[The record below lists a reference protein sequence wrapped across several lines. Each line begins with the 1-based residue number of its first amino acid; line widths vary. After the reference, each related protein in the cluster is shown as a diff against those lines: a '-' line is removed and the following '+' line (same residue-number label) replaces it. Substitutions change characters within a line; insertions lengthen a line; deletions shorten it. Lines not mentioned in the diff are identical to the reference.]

1 MLKPTFSYRLFQYS
15 NHLFLSLVA
24 LLCILPMIH
33 VLAVSLSSNYATT
46 TFLVKLWP
54 IGFTLDAYE
63 KALNSNNFLVA
74 FRVSVLRTVLGTVI
88 SMTLTMLAAYSM
100 SKDNRIFRG
109 RTAYAWFFVFTMLF
123 HGGLIPTYLV
133 VQKAG
138 LMNSIWALIL
148 PVAVNVFNV
157 VLMMNFFRGIPKE
170 LEEAAAMDGAG
181 HFRVLFTIFF
191 PISLP
196 SIATLSL
203 FTMVFHWNSWF
214 DGMIY
219 MNQASNIPLATFLQA
234 LIAGFDYTQIGLNP
248 ADLENLSERS
258 LKSALIFVGTL
269 PILLVYPFL
278 QKYFVKGM
286 TLGSVKE

>member
-1 MLKPTFSYRLFQYS
+1 MLKLKFSNRMFQYA
-15 NHLFLSLVA
+15 NHLFLSIVA
-24 LLCILPMIH
+24 ILCILPMIH

-46 TFLVKLWP
+46 SFLVKLWP
-54 IGFTLDAYE
+54 IGFTWDAYE

-74 FRVSVLRTVLGTVI
+74 FKVSILRTVFGTLI

-100 SKDNRIFRG
+100 SKDNRYFRG
-109 RTAYAWFFVFTMLF
+109 RTVYAWFFVFTMLF

-138 LMNSIWALIL
+138 LMNSLWALIL

-170 LEEAAAMDGAG
+170 LEEAAAIDGAG

-219 MNQASNIPLATFLQA
+219 MNQANKIPLATFLQA

-248 ADLENLSERS
+248 SDLENLSERS
-258 LKSALIFVGTL
+258 LKSALIFIGTL

>member
-1 MLKPTFSYRLFQYS
+1 MLKPTFSYRLFRYT
-15 NHLFLSLVA
+15 NHLFLAAAA
-24 LLCILPMIH
+24 LLCILPMVH
-33 VLAVSLSSNYATT
+33 VLAVSLSNNYATT
-46 TFLVKLWP
+46 SFLVKLWP
-54 IGFTLDAYE
+54 IGFNLDAYE

-74 FRVSVLRTVLGTVI
+74 FRVSVLRTVLGTLL
-88 SMTLTMLAAYSM
+88 SMLLTLMAAYSM
-100 SKDNRIFRG
+100 AKDNHKFRG
-109 RTAYAWFFVFTMLF
+109 RTVYAWFFVFTMLF

-133 VQKAG
+133 VQKTG
-138 LMNSIWALIL
+138 LTNTLLALIV

-157 VLMMNFFRGIPKE
+157 VLMMNFFRGLPKE
-170 LEEAAAMDGAG
+170 LEEAAAIDGAG
-181 HFRVLFTIFF
+181 HFRILFKIFV

-203 FTMVFHWNSWF
+203 FTMVFHWNAWF

-219 MNQASNIPLATFLQA
+219 MNEPDQIPLATFLQA
-234 LIAGFDYTQIGLNP
+234 LITGFDYTQIGLNP

-258 LKSALIFVGTL
+258 LKAALIFVGTL
-269 PILLVYPFL
+269 PILVVYPFL

>member
-1 MLKPTFSYRLFQYS
+1 MLKPKISNRLFQYS
-15 NHLFLSLVA
+15 NNVFLSIVA

-46 TFLVKLWP
+46 SFLVKLWP

-63 KALNSNNFLVA
+63 KALNSNNFLIA
-74 FRVSVLRTVLGTVI
+74 FRVSFLRTVLGTLL

-100 SKDNRIFRG
+100 SKDNLYFRG
-109 RTAYAWFFVFTMLF
+109 RTVYAWFFVFTMLF

-138 LMNSIWALIL
+138 LMNTLWALIL

-170 LEEAAAMDGAG
+170 LEEAAAIDGAG

-219 MNQASNIPLATFLQA
+219 MNQADKIPLATFLQA

-248 ADLENLSERS
+248 SDLENLSERS
-258 LKSALIFVGTL
+258 LKSALIFIGTL

>member
-1 MLKPTFSYRLFQYS
+1 MFKLSFSNKMFQFTNS
-15 NHLFLSLVA
+15 FFLSIMA
-24 LLCILPMIH
+24 FLCILPLIH
-33 VLAVSLSSNYATT
+33 VLAVSLSSDYATT
-46 TFLVKLWP
+46 SYLVKFWP
-54 IGFTLDAYE
+54 VGFNLAAYKTALD
-63 KALNSNNFLVA
+63 SNNFIIA
-74 FRVSVLRTVLGTVI
+74 FKVSVLRTLLGTLI
-88 SMTLTMLAAYSM
+88 TMFLTMLAAYSM
-100 SKDNRIFRG
+100 SKEDRYFKG
-109 RTAYAWFFVFTMLF
+109 RTFYAWFFVFTMLF

-133 VQKAG
+133 VQKTG
-138 LMNSIWALIL
+138 LTNTIWALII

-170 LEEAAAMDGAG
+170 LEEAAMIDGAG
-181 HFRVLFTIFF
+181 HFRILFTIFF

-219 MNQASNIPLATFLQA
+219 MNKADQFPLATFLQA
-234 LIAGFDYTQIGLNP
+234 IVAGFDYTKIGLNP
-248 ADLENLSERS
+248 SDLEELSERS
-258 LKSALIFVGTL
+258 LKSALMFIGIF

-278 QKYFVKGM
+278 QRYFVKGM

>member
-1 MLKPTFSYRLFQYS
+1 MLKLTFSNRLFQYT
-15 NHLFLSLVA
+15 NNIFLSIVA
-24 LLCILPMIH
+24 LLCILPMVH
-33 VLAVSLSSNYATT
+33 VLAVSLSANYATT
-46 TFLVKLWP
+46 SFLVKLWP
-54 IGFTLDAYE
+54 IGFNLDAYE
-63 KALNSNNFLVA
+63 KALNSNNFLIA
-74 FRVSVLRTVLGTVI
+74 FRVSVLRTVLGTGI
-88 SMTLTMLAAYSM
+88 SMLLTMLAAYSM
-100 SKDNRIFRG
+100 SKDNHKFQG
-109 RTAYAWFFVFTMLF
+109 RTLYAWFFVFTMLF

-133 VQKAG
+133 VQKTG
-138 LMNSIWALIL
+138 LTNSIWALIL

-170 LEEAAAMDGAG
+170 LEEAAAIDGAG

-203 FTMVFHWNSWF
+203 FTMVYHWNSWF

-219 MNQASNIPLATFLQA
+219 MNQADKIPLATFLQA
-234 LIAGFDYTQIGLNP
+234 LITGFDYTQIGLNP

>member
-1 MLKPTFSYRLFQYS
+1 MFKLSFSNRMFQFT
-15 NHLFLSLVA
+15 NNILLA
-24 LLCILPMIH
+24 LMAFLCILPLVH
-33 VLAVSLSSNYATT
+33 VLAVSVSSDYATT
-46 TFLVKLWP
+46 SYLVKFWP
-54 IGFTLDAYE
+54 IGFNLDAY
-63 KALNSNNFLVA
+63 KMALNSNNFIIA
-74 FRVSVLRTVLGTVI
+74 FKVSVLRTLLGTLI
-88 SMTLTMLAAYSM
+88 TMFLTMLAAYSM
-100 SKDNRIFRG
+100 SKDDRYFKG
-109 RTAYAWFFVFTMLF
+109 RTFYAWFFVFTMLF

-133 VQKAG
+133 VQKSG
-138 LMNSIWALIL
+138 LTNSIWALII

-170 LEEAAAMDGAG
+170 LEEAAMIDGAG

-219 MNQASNIPLATFLQA
+219 MNQADQFPLATFLQA
-234 LIAGFDYTQIGLNP
+234 LIAGFDYTKIGLNP
-248 ADLENLSERS
+248 SDLEQLSERS
-258 LKSALIFVGTL
+258 LKSALMLIGIF
-269 PILLVYPFL
+269 PILIVYPFL

>member
-1 MLKPTFSYRLFQYS
+1 MLKLTFSNRLFHYI
-15 NHLFLSLVA
+15 NNTFLIIVA
-24 LLCILPMIH
+24 LLCILPMVH

-46 TFLVKLWP
+46 TFIVKLWP

-74 FRVSVLRTVLGTVI
+74 FRVSFFRTVIGTVF
-88 SMTLTMLAAYSM
+88 SMFLTMLAAYSM
-100 SKDNRIFRG
+100 SKDNRTFRG
-109 RTAYAWFFVFTMLF
+109 RTMYAWFFVFTMLF

-133 VQKAG
+133 VQKTG
-138 LMNSIWALIL
+138 LMNSLWALIL

-170 LEEAAAMDGAG
+170 LEEAAAIDGAG
-181 HFRVLFTIFF
+181 HFRILFTIFF

-203 FTMVFHWNSWF
+203 FSMVFHWNSWF

-219 MNQASNIPLATFLQA
+219 MNQADKIPLATFLQA

-248 ADLENLSERS
+248 SDLEQLSERS
-258 LKSALIFVGTL
+258 LKSALIFVGTI

>member
-1 MLKPTFSYRLFQYS
+1 MLKLSFSNRVFQYT
-15 NHLFLSLVA
+15 NNIFLLIVA
-24 LLCILPMIH
+24 VLCILPMIH
-33 VLAVSLSSNYATT
+33 VLAVSFSANYATT
-46 TFLVKLWP
+46 SYLVKLWP
-54 IGFTLDAYE
+54 IGFNLTAYE
-63 KALNSNNFLVA
+63 KALNSNNFLLA
-74 FRVSVLRTVLGTVI
+74 FRVSVLRTVIGTGI
-88 SMTLTMLAAYSM
+88 SMLLTMLAAYSM
-100 SKDNRIFRG
+100 SKENYKFRG
-109 RTAYAWFFVFTMLF
+109 RTVYAWFFVFTMLF
-123 HGGLIPTYLV
+123 HGGLIPTYMV
-133 VQKAG
+133 VQKVG
-138 LMNSIWALIL
+138 LTNTFWALIL

-170 LEEAAAMDGAG
+170 LEEAAAIDGAG
-181 HFRVLFTIFF
+181 HFRILFTLFI

-203 FTMVFHWNSWF
+203 FTMVFHWNAWF

-219 MNQASNIPLATFLQA
+219 MNQADKIPLATFLQA
-234 LIAGFDYTQIGLNP
+234 LITGFDYTQIGLNP

-258 LKSALIFVGTL
+258 LKSALIFIGTL

>member
-1 MLKPTFSYRLFQYS
+1 MIKLSFSNRLFHYT
-15 NHLFLSLVA
+15 NHVFLSAVA
-24 LLCILPMIH
+24 LLCILPMVH
-33 VLAVSLSSNYATT
+33 VLAISLSDNYATT
-46 TFLVKLWP
+46 SYLVKLWP
-54 IGFTLDAYE
+54 IGFNVEAYE
-63 KALNSNNFLVA
+63 KALSSDHFIDA
-74 FRVSVLRTVLGTVI
+74 FRVSLLRTVIGTGV
-88 SMTLTMLAAYSM
+88 SMLLTMLAAYSM
-100 SKDNRIFRG
+100 SKDNRRFPG

-133 VQKAG
+133 VQKTG
-138 LMNSIWALIL
+138 LTNSLLALIL

-170 LEEAAAMDGAG
+170 LEEAAAIDGAG
-181 HFRVLFTIFF
+181 HFRILFTIFF

-196 SIATLSL
+196 SIATLTL

-219 MNQASNIPLATFLQA
+219 MNEAGKIPLATFLQA
-234 LIAGFDYTQIGLNP
+234 LITGFDYTQIGLNP

-258 LKSALIFVGTL
+258 LKAALIFVGTL

>member
-1 MLKPTFSYRLFQYS
+1 MLKPKISNRLFQYS
-15 NHLFLSLVA
+15 NHVFLSIVA

-46 TFLVKLWP
+46 SFLVKLWP

-63 KALNSNNFLVA
+63 KALNSNNFLIA
-74 FRVSVLRTVLGTVI
+74 FRVSVLRTVFGTLL

-100 SKDNRIFRG
+100 SKDNRYFRG
-109 RTAYAWFFVFTMLF
+109 RTVYAWFFVFTMLF

-138 LMNSIWALIL
+138 LMNSLWALIL

-170 LEEAAAMDGAG
+170 LEEAAAIDGAG
-181 HFRVLFTIFF
+181 HFRILFTIFF

-219 MNQASNIPLATFLQA
+219 MNQANQIPLATFLQA

-248 ADLENLSERS
+248 SDLESLSERS
-258 LKSALIFVGTL
+258 LKSALIFIGTL

>member
-1 MLKPTFSYRLFQYS
+1 MLKPTFSNRMFQS
-15 NHLFLSLVA
+15 INNLFLLIVA

-46 TFLVKLWP
+46 SFLVKLWP
-54 IGFTLDAYE
+54 IGFNLDAYG

-74 FRVSVLRTVLGTVI
+74 FRVSILRTVLGTAI
-88 SMTLTMLAAYSM
+88 SMALTMLAAYSM
-100 SKDNRIFRG
+100 SKDNRTFKG
-109 RTAYAWFFVFTMLF
+109 RTLYAWFFVFTMLF

-170 LEEAAAMDGAG
+170 LEEAAAIDGAG
-181 HFRVLFTIFF
+181 HFRVLFTIFL

-219 MNQASNIPLATFLQA
+219 MNQATNIPLATFLQA
-234 LIAGFDYTQIGLNP
+234 LISGFDYTQIGLNP
-248 ADLENLSERS
+248 GDLENLSERS
-258 LKSALIFVGTL
+258 LKSALIFVG
-269 PILLVYPFL
+269 
-278 QKYFVKGM
+278 
-286 TLGSVKE
+286 SVKE

>member
-1 MLKPTFSYRLFQYS
+1 MLKPKISNRLFQYT
-15 NHLFLSLVA
+15 NNVFLSIVA

-46 TFLVKLWP
+46 SFLVKLWP

-63 KALNSNNFLVA
+63 KALNSNNFLIA
-74 FRVSVLRTVLGTVI
+74 FRVSVLRTVFGTLL

-100 SKDNRIFRG
+100 SKDNRYFRG
-109 RTAYAWFFVFTMLF
+109 RTVYAWFFVFTMLF

-138 LMNSIWALIL
+138 LMNSLWALIL

-170 LEEAAAMDGAG
+170 LEEAAAIDGAG

-219 MNQASNIPLATFLQA
+219 MNQANQIPLATFLQA

-248 ADLENLSERS
+248 SDLESLSERS
-258 LKSALIFVGTL
+258 LKSALIFIGTL

>member
-1 MLKPTFSYRLFQYS
+1 MLKPKISNRLFQYS
-15 NHLFLSLVA
+15 NNVFLSIVA

-46 TFLVKLWP
+46 SFLVKLWP

-63 KALNSNNFLVA
+63 KALNSNNFLIA
-74 FRVSVLRTVLGTVI
+74 FRVSVLRTVFGTLL

-100 SKDNRIFRG
+100 SKDNRYFRG
-109 RTAYAWFFVFTMLF
+109 RTVYAWFFVFTMLF

-138 LMNSIWALIL
+138 LMNSLWALIL

-170 LEEAAAMDGAG
+170 LEEAAAIDGAG

-219 MNQASNIPLATFLQA
+219 MNQANQIPLATFLQA

-248 ADLENLSERS
+248 SDLESLSERS
-258 LKSALIFVGTL
+258 LKSALIFIGTL